1 MAHKSIR
8 ILDILI
14 LKSRYS
20 NTKIQVLMK
29 ICVYVKHV
37 ELHMDQFCY
46 LQILLLVSEIITQY
60 YSPFSVFS
68 F

>member
-1 MAHKSIR
+1 MAHESIR
-8 ILDILI
+8 TLDILT

-37 ELHMDQFCY
+37 ELHVDQFCY
-46 LQILLLVSEIITQY
+46 LQVLLLVSEIITQY
-60 YSPFSVFS
+60 SPFSVFS

>member
-1 MAHKSIR
+1 MAHESIR
-8 ILDILI
+8 TLDILT

-37 ELHMDQFCY
+37 ELHMDQLCY
-46 LQILLLVSEIITQY
+46 LQVLLFASEIITQY